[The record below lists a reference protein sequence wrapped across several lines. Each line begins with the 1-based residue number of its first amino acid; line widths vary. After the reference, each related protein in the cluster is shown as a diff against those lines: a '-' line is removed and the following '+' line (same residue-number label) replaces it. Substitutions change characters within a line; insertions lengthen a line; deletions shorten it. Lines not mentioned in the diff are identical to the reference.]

1 MLNFSIN
8 TYLKII
14 FFISLISILS
24 ALFIEHFLGHQPCN
38 LCLMQRIPYG
48 LSIILIFLNYF
59 LKKDQKFLVILLAL
73 IFSFSF
79 VISFYHFGIEQG
91 FFEESAVCGLK
102 NATEIISKEEILK
115 QLQTKTVNCKD
126 VTFRIFGFSLT
137 TFNMF
142 ISLILVFL
150 LVKIFKNYEKF
161 RKKSRRIY

>member
-24 ALFIEHFLGHQPCN
+24 ALFIEHVLGHQPCN

-48 LSIILIFLNYF
+48 LSIILIFSNYF
-59 LKKDQKFLVILLAL
+59 LKKDQKFVVMLLAL

-79 VISFYHFGIEQG
+79 FISFYHFGIEQG
-91 FFEESAVCGLK
+91 FFEESAVCGL
-102 NATEIISKEEILK
+102 NNTTETISKEEILK

-150 LVKIFKNYEKF
+150 LAKIFRNYEKF
-161 RKKSRRIY
+161 KK

>member
-24 ALFIEHFLGHQPCN
+24 ALFIEHVLGHQPCN

-59 LKKDQKFLVILLAL
+59 LKKDQKFVVMLLAL

-79 VISFYHFGIEQG
+79 IISFYHFGIEQG
-91 FFEESAVCGLK
+91 FFEESAICGLK

-150 LVKIFKNYEKF
+150 LAKIFRNYEKF
-161 RKKSRRIY
+161 KK

>member
-115 QLQTKTVNCKD
+115 QLHTKTVNCKD

>member
-24 ALFIEHFLGHQPCN
+24 ALFIEHVLGHQPCN

-59 LKKDQKFLVILLAL
+59 LKKDQKFVVMLLAL

-79 VISFYHFGIEQG
+79 FISFYHFGIEQD
-91 FFEESAVCGLK
+91 FFEESAVCGL
-102 NATEIISKEEILK
+102 NNTTEIISKEEILK

-150 LVKIFKNYEKF
+150 LVKIFRNYEKF
-161 RKKSRRIY
+161 KK

>member
-24 ALFIEHFLGHQPCN
+24 ALFIEHVLGHQPCN

-59 LKKDQKFLVILLAL
+59 LKKDQKFVVMLLAL

-79 VISFYHFGIEQG
+79 LISFYHFGIEQG

-150 LVKIFKNYEKF
+150 LAKIFRNYEKF
-161 RKKSRRIY
+161 KK

>member
-59 LKKDQKFLVILLAL
+59 LKKDQKFIVMLLAL

-91 FFEESAVCGLK
+91 FFKESAVCTME
-102 NATEIISKEEILK
+102 NNSNIISKEEILK
-115 QLQTKTVNCKD
+115 QLQVKIVSCKD

-137 TFNMF
+137 TLNMF
-142 ISLILVFL
+142 INLILIL
-150 LVKIFKNYEKF
+150 ITSKIFIDYEKF
-161 RKKSRRIY
+161 KK

>member
-24 ALFIEHFLGHQPCN
+24 ALFIEHVLEHQPCN

-59 LKKDQKFLVILLAL
+59 LKKDQKFVVMLLAL

-79 VISFYHFGIEQG
+79 LISFYHFGIEQG

-102 NATEIISKEEILK
+102 NTTEIISKEEILK
-115 QLQTKTVNCKD
+115 QLQAKTVNCKD

-150 LVKIFKNYEKF
+150 LVIIFRNYEKF
-161 RKKSRRIY
+161 KK